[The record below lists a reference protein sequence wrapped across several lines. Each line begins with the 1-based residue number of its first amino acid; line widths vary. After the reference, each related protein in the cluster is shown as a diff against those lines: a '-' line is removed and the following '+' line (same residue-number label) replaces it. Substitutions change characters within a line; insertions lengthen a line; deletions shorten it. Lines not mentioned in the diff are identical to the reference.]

1 MKNFTILVVDDII
14 SNLKTIVG
22 YLEEANQG
30 YNVLSVA
37 NPQLAAKVIQE
48 KELDLVITD
57 WQMPK
62 VSGLDL
68 IRYFKQAHPYKKL
81 PFIMVTGIHTTVQD
95 LKLAMDTGALDF
107 IRKPINKIEL
117 WARVSSL
124 LNLFYAY
131 KIIDQQKDEN
141 LSNKTLQVH
150 QHNQLIHEMR
160 EDLDKLL
167 SSIPLNARKPVK
179 AMLQKLPSVNTTNQ
193 EWENFKDSFEKIHP
207 HFFKTLQNRSK
218 DLKIHEL
225 RMCAYIRVG
234 FSTKEIANFL
244 NLDHSGARVKK
255 SRIKKKIGLSE
266 KINFDDFIMTI

>member
-167 SSIPLNARKPVK
+167 SSIPLNARRPVK
-179 AMLQKLPSVNTTNQ
+179 TMLQKLPSVNTTNQ